1 MQRLIGVISG
11 TSMDALDLAILE
23 HSDTEL
29 ACGAVHAA
37 PLPESLH
44 RHLAALADPNW
55 QGPLASMAEADAQLG
70 EVIGEAV
77 LQLLAQAE
85 LRPQDIRAIGSH
97 GQTVLHRPNAQPG
110 VSLQLGC
117 PHRIAQIT
125 GITVVSD
132 FRRRDLAAGGQG
144 APLVPAFHQAV
155 FGRPDAA
162 IAVLNLGGIANLSLL
177 SNDGSPLRGFD
188 TGPANTLLD
197 LWCRRHRQQ
206 PYDAGGTWAASGR
219 VQMDLLAALLDD
231 DFFRAS
237 APKST
242 GTQYFS
248 GDWLAQKCGDLGDF
262 SAADVQATLLALSAQ
277 SIAQAL
283 KQAMPSCQELL
294 VCGGGVHNEALMQAL
309 AAELADLPVGS
320 TATHGIDPDYVE
332 ALAFAWL
339 AGETLAGRPA
349 DLMAVTGAKENVIL
363 GSIVPGRQGF

>member
-1 MQRLIGVISG
+1 MQRFIGVISG
-11 TSMDALDLAILE
+11 TSMDALDLAILK

-29 ACGAVHAA
+29 TCGAVHAA

-55 QGPLASMAEADAQLG
+55 QGPLASVAEADAQLG

-77 LQLLAQAE
+77 VQLLANAKLHPEQI
-85 LRPQDIRAIGSH
+85 QAIGSH

-117 PHRIAQIT
+117 PHRIAQVT

-155 FGRPDAA
+155 FGRTGAA
-162 IAVLNLGGIANLSLL
+162 TAVLNLGGIANLSILPG
-177 SNDGSPLRGFD
+177 DASPVQGFD

-197 LWCRRHRQQ
+197 LWCRRHHQQ
-206 PYDAGGTWAASGR
+206 PYDAGGAWAASGH
-219 VQMDLLAALLDD
+219 VQTDLLAALLDD
-231 DFFRAS
+231 DFFRTPP
-237 APKST
+237 PKST

-248 GDWLAQKCGDLGDF
+248 GDWLAQKCGHLGDF
-262 SAADVQATLLALSAQ
+262 SAVDVQATLLALSAQ
-277 SIAQAL
+277 SVAHAL
-283 KQAMPSCQELL
+283 KQAMPSCEELL
-294 VCGGGVHNEALMQAL
+294 VCGGGAHNETLMRAL
-309 AAELADLPVGS
+309 AAELPDLPVQS
-320 TATHGIDPDYVE
+320 TATRGIDPDYVE

-349 DLMAVTGAKENVIL
+349 HLMAVTGARENVVL
-363 GSIVPGRQGF
+363 GSIVPGRQGL